1 MNESTK
7 ISIRK
12 IVKYY
17 KRLFPDE
24 YNLAIKQIEY
34 NRRDQINKFASI
46 KGNDFVER
54 ALTEIP
60 ETLSTMFTIR
70 LTDFQMKEFRE
81 KRSVHWFAG
90 EFPQFKLAEK
100 I

>member
-1 MNESTK
+1 MKESTK
-7 ISIRK
+7 NSIRG

-24 YNLAIKQIEY
+24 YSLAVKQIEQ
-34 NRRDQINKFASI
+34 NRKNQINKFASI
-46 KGNDFVER
+46 KGNEFVER
-54 ALTEIP
+54 ALIEVP

-70 LTDFQMKEFRE
+70 LTEDEMKEFKE
-81 KRSVHWFAG
+81 KKSVHWFAT